1 MIPLLQLLVAE
12 YGHYLTLVAVV
23 DTAVALAVTAALDVS
38 LGGR

>member
-12 YGHYLTLVAVV
+12 YGHYLLAVAVV
-23 DTAVALAVTAALDVS
+23 DTAVALGVTAALDVS